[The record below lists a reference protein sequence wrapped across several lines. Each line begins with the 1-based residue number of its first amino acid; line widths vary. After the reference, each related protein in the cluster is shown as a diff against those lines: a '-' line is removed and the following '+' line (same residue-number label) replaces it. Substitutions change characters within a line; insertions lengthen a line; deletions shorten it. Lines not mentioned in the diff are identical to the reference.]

1 MFLNRLTIEE
11 KVAFLELAHHVAR
24 SDNDFSDDQKEIIA
38 IYCLEMQIEDIDYK
52 EEDYNLDTTL
62 SKFQNST
69 NQKIILLEVMALVY
83 SDNILHEE
91 EKKILDAM
99 IAKFDLNPILVDIY
113 AEWTKSILAITAQG
127 QALIEL

>member
-38 IYCLEMQIEDIDYK
+38 TYCLEMQIEDIDYK

-69 NQKIILLEVMALVY
+69 NQKIVLLEVMALVY